1 MRLSGRVA
9 LVTGGS
15 RGIGRAI
22 VEALAR
28 EGAKVAFV
36 YRSNKDAADQLVA
49 DLATDQREAIALQ
62 ADVANTE
69 EVDKVVTEVLEKWE
83 RIDILVN
90 NAGITRDGL
99 LATMEPD
106 NWHSVIE
113 TNLTSV
119 YNFCHAVMR
128 PMMSQRSGRII
139 NMSSVSA
146 EFGNQGQVNYAASK
160 GGVQGLT
167 RCLATEIGR
176 RGITVN
182 AIAPGFIV
190 TDMTEAI
197 RNAAESEIK
206 KKVPLRRLGQPDDI
220 AHAVTFLASDEA
232 SYITGQVL
240 TIDGGMTLG
249 GI

>member
-49 DLATDQREAIALQ
+49 DLETDQREAMALQ

-69 EVDKVVTEVLEKWE
+69 EVDQVVAQVLEKWE

-206 KKVPLRRLGQPDDI
+206 KKVPLKRLGQPDDI
-220 AHAVTFLASDEA
+220 AHAVVFLASDERR
-232 SYITGQVL
+232 
-240 TIDGGMTLG
+240 TLPVRF
-249 GI
+249 

>member
-49 DLATDQREAIALQ
+49 DLETDQREAMALQ

-69 EVDKVVTEVLEKWE
+69 EVDQVVAQVLEKWE

-206 KKVPLRRLGQPDDI
+206 KKVPLKRLGQPDDI
-220 AHAVTFLASDEA
+220 AHAVVFLASDEA